1 MRSFFKSIMGIAGV
15 ILLAAAAC
23 GLSLGTY
30 TLYQNHQNEETRN
43 AFFQASPDEA
53 DILLSISNHEDLLFD
68 MEAYKKFETSCL
80 GNTNSN
86 LLASGIYAKKGN
98 IVCTSGDGTTVT
110 IDGQEKKISD
120 HPSSYLNVINE
131 SVFYRDD
138 TDRKIYRYFINDG
151 TTECAVNANCGET
164 IVSVKGV
171 YYIDYSTK
179 KLFFLAFSDKEP
191 KLFFSK
197 RISSFAV
204 VGNSAF
210 VLTEDNT
217 FGFLR
222 ESGSFTP
229 ISTEVDRFFFD
240 GSAHIQK
247 GSNIY
252 RIDSFT
258 QSECVAEDTDGVL
271 IYEGSGYL
279 YIAEKDSIT
288 RLLDNGDTEK
298 ICSLEENEIV
308 KTMIETGSAYEIR
321 LFVEKD
327 GLLKEKNLLLE
338 K

>member
-1 MRSFFKSIMGIAGV
+1 M
-15 ILLAAAAC
+15 
-23 GLSLGTY
+23 
-30 TLYQNHQNEETRN
+30 
-43 AFFQASPDEA
+43 
-53 DILLSISNHEDLLFD
+53 
-68 MEAYKKFETSCL
+68 
-80 GNTNSN
+80 
-86 LLASGIYAKKGN
+86 
-98 IVCTSGDGTTVT
+98 
-110 IDGQEKKISD
+110 
-120 HPSSYLNVINE
+120 INE